1 MKKQIEYESE
11 MTRFIR
17 ELHQQKPHLADDQR
31 KARSRWWDRTPA
43 AVLDPAEERRI
54 AESRLR
60 QQAYVYQT
68 RG

>member
-17 ELHQQKPHLADDQR
+17 DLHQQKPHLVEEQR
-31 KARSRWWDRTPA
+31 KARSRWWDRTPVA
-43 AVLDPAEERRI
+43 PADPAEEQRI